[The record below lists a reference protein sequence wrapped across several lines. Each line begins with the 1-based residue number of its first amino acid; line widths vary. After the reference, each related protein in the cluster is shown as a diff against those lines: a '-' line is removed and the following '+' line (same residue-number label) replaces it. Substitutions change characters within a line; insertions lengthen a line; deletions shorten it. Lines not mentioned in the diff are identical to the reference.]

1 MIGKIFIDSN
11 LLKQVKQET
20 CKDYGIGDL
29 VSIEELIQI
38 IEDLLEVIQN
48 ER

>member
-11 LLKQVKQET
+11 LLKQVQEKT

-38 IEDLLEVIQN
+38 IEDLLEVMQN